1 MKKSGQSKM
10 KVQLY
15 EGLLVVVII
24 VVIVVLVLA
33 VRSDKK
39 ILRRPLTIH

>member
-15 EGLLVVVII
+15 EVLLVVVII
-24 VVIVVLVLA
+24 VVIVVLILA
-33 VRSDKK
+33 FRSDKK
-39 ILRRPLTIH
+39 NFD

>member
-24 VVIVVLVLA
+24 VVIVA
-33 VRSDKK
+33 RIKK